1 MRHCIEPPHLAVP
14 DWPQV
19 RIEKPILRIPMLAI
33 HLNRDIG
40 DKGFNPNRQTHLA
53 PILATAVKAAANRA
67 APTSKKPAAAAAPA
81 EDAESAPAPCNG
93 GNGDGEDSNV
103 NAPAPKA
110 R

>member
-1 MRHCIEPPHLAVP
+1 M
-14 DWPQV
+14 

-40 DKGFNPNRQTHLA
+40 EKGFNPNRQTHLA

-67 APTSKKPAAAAAPA
+67 TPAFKKPAAAAAPA

-93 GNGDGEDSNV
+93 GNGDAEDSNAGA
-103 NAPAPKA
+103 APSPKA